1 MKAFLH
7 KDMGM
12 RTSEI
17 TKLLEFIGRLPASSE
32 GDEATAAVMRL
43 AADSATLKAVQN
55 RIPSR
60 PRECRAIRFT
70 KREIDTM
77 PEKVKQFLI
86 INNKMI
92 TYREIRGMYQVR
104 YHRDGFSIEVASKNF
119 ETMKRKFLAKL
130 AKQQEHK
137 PNKLPPFKDFVKEW
151 LAFKKPMLK
160 DNTYKSYVDMITS
173 QLLPVFG
180 EWHLGSITRKDVQE
194 FLNKL
199 VEEGKNRTAQKVKQ
213 TLGAIFDLACEDYD
227 LKSPMSRVVLPHYE
241 VQKGSPLSVE
251 EEKRLIEACKENPHL
266 YGNSAILVLL
276 YTGMRVG
283 ELSSMELKEENGYRF
298 IECTTEKTRK
308 GYADVRR
315 KIPISPM
322 LKRVWEMIDFEK
334 AKAASKECIRDT
346 FKAVFPDRHPHELR
360 YTFISRCKE
369 HGCNFELVMLWDG
382 HQFDKDVASSKVDRG
397 YTQYSDAFYFG
408 EIEKV
413 SYEL

>member
-1 MKAFLH
+1 
-7 KDMGM
+7 MGM

-17 TKLLEFIGRLPASSE
+17 TKILDFIGRLPASPE
-32 GDEATAAVMRL
+32 GDEVAATVMRL

-55 RIPSR
+55 RAPSE
-60 PRECRAIRFT
+60 PHEGRFIKFT
-70 KREIDTM
+70 NKEIDTM

-92 TYREIRGMYQVR
+92 TYREIRGLYQVR
-104 YHRDGFSIEVASKNF
+104 YHRDGFSIEVASKDF
-119 ETMKRKFLAKL
+119 DTMKRKFLAKL
-130 AKQQEHK
+130 AEQQEHK
-137 PNKLPPFKDFVKEW
+137 PNKLPLFKDFVKEW
-151 LAFKKPMLK
+151 LTFKKPMLK

-173 QLLPVFG
+173 QLLPAFG
-180 EWHLGSITRKDVQE
+180 DWHLGSITRKDVQD

-266 YGNSAILVLL
+266 YGNSAVLVLL

-283 ELSSMELKEENGYRF
+283 ELPSMEMKEENGYRF

-315 KIPISPM
+315 RIPISPM
-322 LKRVWEMIDFEK
+322 LKRVWEMIDVEK

-369 HGCNFELVMLWDG
+369 HGCNLELVMLWDG

-413 SYEL
+413 NYDL